1 MEQNEKHVRLTTA
14 PIPRLITSLAVPTII
29 SMLVT
34 TFYNMADTFF
44 VSQIEGEATRS
55 AGAVGVV
62 FSAMAIIQAIGLF
75 FGQGSGNFMSRKL
88 GEKDIKTASVM
99 ASVGFYSA
107 FIFGVLF
114 ATVGIIFRG
123 PLALLLGSTDT
134 ILPFA
139 KDYLSIILLGTPFMA
154 CSLVLNNQLRYQ
166 GSAVYGMIGMVSGA
180 VINIGLDPL
189 LIFGFDLGIKGA
201 AIATV
206 LSQICSFTILL
217 IGANSKNNIR
227 PSIKNFRP
235 TLTLYKEMLRLGFPS
250 LIRQSIASFGTI
262 CLNTVAGDYGD
273 FAIAAL
279 SIVARTV
286 NFGASIIIGYG
297 QGFQPVCGFN
307 YGAKKYGRVREAFFF
322 SLKVTTIFAASV
334 SVIFFI
340 FSKNVISLFGSDPDV
355 LAFGAMAL
363 RAQCLMFSLN
373 GFNIISNMMMQNI
386 GRVGAASFLSLARQG
401 LFFIPAA
408 IILEALFGLY
418 GLMFAAP
425 TADLVAFLCALF
437 LQGRVLKTIKD
448 C

>member
-1 MEQNEKHVRLTTA
+1 MEQNEKHIRITTE
-14 PIPRLITSLAVPTII
+14 PIPGLITSLAVPTII

-44 VSQIEGEATRS
+44 VSKIEGEATS
-55 AGAVGVV
+55 ATGAVGVV

-75 FGQGSGNFMSRKL
+75 FGQGSGNYMSRKL
-88 GEKDIKTASVM
+88 GEKDINTAKVM
-99 ASVGFYSA
+99 ASVGFFSA
-107 FIFGVLF
+107 FIFGILF
-114 ATVGIIFRG
+114 ATVGNIFRG
-123 PLALLLGSTDT
+123 PLALLLGSTET
-134 ILPFA
+134 ILPHA
-139 KDYLSIILLGTPFMA
+139 KDYLSIILLGAPFMV

-189 LIFGFDLGIKGA
+189 FIFVFDMGISGA
-201 AIATV
+201 ALATI

-217 IGANSKNNIR
+217 IGANSKNNIS
-227 PSIKNFRP
+227 PSFKTFRP
-235 TLTLYKEMLRLGFPS
+235 TFTLYKEMFRCGFPS

-262 CLNTVAGDYGD
+262 CLNTVAGGYGD

-307 YGAKKYGRVREAFFF
+307 YGAKKNGRVREAFFF

-334 SVIFFI
+334 SVIFAI
-340 FSKNVISLFGSDPDV
+340 FAHEVISLFSVDPEV
-355 LAFGAMAL
+355 LSFGAMAL

-386 GRVGAASFLSLARQG
+386 GRVGSASFLSLARQG
-401 LFFIPAA
+401 LFFVPAA
-408 IILEALFGLY
+408 IILEAIFGLY

-425 TADLVAFLCALF
+425 TADLVAFICAFF
-437 LQGRVLKTIKD
+437 LQRNVLKSIKD
-448 C
+448 